1 MVPGRVAVIALYVPA
16 CVDAIAVSTF
26 SLPGK
31 ASTEI
36 DQRGNIGNVLR
47 TARGNDSNSGD
58 RDEAGMHVAMHGTG
72 WLG

>member
-31 ASTEI
+31 ASTESI
-36 DQRGNIGNVLR
+36 KGATLEMSAPSYG
-47 TARGNDSNSGD
+47 RGNDSNSGD
-58 RDEAGMHVAMHGTG
+58 ATMLKGDDCS

>member
-26 SLPGK
+26 SLK

-36 DQRGNIGNVLR
+36 DQRGNIGNVR
-47 TARGNDSNSGD
+47 PMSYARGNDSNSGD
-58 RDEAGMHVAMHGTG
+58 RDEAGTALLAG

>member
-1 MVPGRVAVIALYVPA
+1 MVPGRVAVIALRARV
-16 CVDAIAVSTF
+16 CRRHRCQHF
-26 SLPGK
+26 SLK

>member
-36 DQRGNIGNVLR
+36 DQRGNIGNVCAILWHGAMTR
-47 TARGNDSNSGD
+47 TLATATRLKG
-58 RDEAGMHVAMHGTG
+58 
-72 WLG
+72 

>member
-26 SLPGK
+26 SLPA

-36 DQRGNIGNVLR
+36 DQRGNIGNVCAILWHGAMTR
-47 TARGNDSNSGD
+47 TLATATMLKG
-58 RDEAGMHVAMHGTG
+58 
-72 WLG
+72 

>member
-36 DQRGNIGNVLR
+36 DQRGNIGNVCAILWHGAMTR
-47 TARGNDSNSGD
+47 TRTLATATKLAGLGD
-58 RDEAGMHVAMHGTG
+58 
-72 WLG
+72 